1 VSQGGMEVVFGND
14 CVDIC
19 ALQCSAVRVR
29 DVNLGHV
36 SRNDVQRPQK
46 ACDAADWNCVDW
58 WSRSVA

>member
-1 VSQGGMEVVFGND
+1 MEVVFGND

-46 ACDAADWNCVDW
+46 ACDAADWNCVD
-58 WSRSVA
+58 